1 MVWEE
6 LATRFPLK
14 ITIIT
19 TTEARLWRL
28 GLVEQLWVLPPC
40 ITIMEIPTVMQHLRR
55 DTAATDVA

>member
-6 LATRFPLK
+6 LAART
-14 ITIIT
+14 IT
-19 TTEARLWRL
+19 TTTEVGLWRL

-40 ITIMEIPTVMQHLRR
+40 ITMTEIPIVIQHLRR